1 MLVRNS
7 SDKGIEV
14 KLRLTLRRQA
24 RPATKELM
32 SNCCYRFVHELVR
45 TVESKPMKSFLQSY
59 LKMHFSSLLIAS
71 TIVSVK
77 MSSLFL
83 RIHAGESVNVIEADA

>member
-45 TVESKPMKSFLQSY
+45 TVESKPMKTIFQSA

-71 TIVSVK
+71 SIVSDK
-77 MSSLFL
+77 LSSLLL
-83 RIHAGESVNVIEADA
+83 RIHAGKGVNGIEADA